1 MLGSGGEGE
10 GRGKEAMWDTL
21 QQMLDRMQNAE
32 TDQMVSFRI
41 RVMVGREEGG
51 EKAAQDTL
59 QQIICI

>member
-32 TDQMVSFRI
+32 TDQMVI

-59 QQIICI
+59 QQIIYI